1 MIWQPLLDGEPAR
14 AALQLARTIA
24 REVAKLTGASVDR
37 TVFWAYA
44 SHALDEPFASA
55 AYDAALADLVAQ
67 VTAGGAHPM
76 LYNEGLSGMGWALAH
91 VIDDSDGLLARIDR
105 SLLEHVAQPS
115 WSGDHDLTQ
124 GLVGYGV
131 YFLERLRGTE
141 PADHAREG
149 LERIV
154 DHLAATAEHTADG
167 ARWFTRPD
175 LMQPHIRALWPH
187 GRYDCGMA
195 HGSAGIVALLA
206 RAAALPD
213 PPTAARALGHDAAR
227 WLIAQRQAP
236 SAIGGRFPA
245 LLVPA
250 APGAPFAPGEPSR
263 SAWCYGDLG
272 VAAALWSAEQ
282 HLGIAGGLAHD
293 TVLDGILR
301 PTTHVNIEDVA
312 LCHGSAGIA
321 HLYNR
326 FYQATR
332 DPAFGDAARQ
342 WYAATVVTDTLEA
355 LPGYA
360 LWGAHWHRLLD
371 GAMGVGLALFAAA
384 TRTEPAWDR
393 ILLCDLPTAS
403 LA

>member
-1 MIWQPLLDGEPAR
+1 MIWQPLLDGESAQ
-14 AALQLARTIA
+14 AALQLVRAIA
-24 REVAKLTGASVDR
+24 REVAKVTGASVDR

-44 SHALDEPFASA
+44 SHALDEPFANA
-55 AYDAALADLVAQ
+55 AYDAALADLVAL
-67 VTAGGAHPM
+67 VMAGAAHPM
-76 LYNEGLSGMGWALAH
+76 LYNEGLAGMGWALAH

-105 SLLEHVAQPS
+105 TMLEIVAQPS
-115 WSGDHDLTQ
+115 WRGDHDLTQ

-131 YFLERLRGTE
+131 YFLERLRGAE
-141 PADHAREG
+141 PAGRAREG
-149 LERIV
+149 LERVV
-154 DHLAATAEHTADG
+154 DHLAATAERTAGG
-167 ARWFTRPD
+167 ARWFTQPD

-187 GRYDCGMA
+187 GRYDCGVA
-195 HGSAGIVALLA
+195 HGSAGVVALLA

-213 PPTAARALGHDAAR
+213 PPRAARSLGEEAAR
-227 WLIAQRQAP
+227 WLIAQRRAP
-236 SAIGGRFPA
+236 GPVGGRFPA
-245 LLVPA
+245 LVVPDQQ
-250 APGAPFAPGEPSR
+250 PVEPTR

-282 HLGIAGGLAHD
+282 HLGIAGGLARE
-293 TVLDGILR
+293 TALDGTVR
-301 PTTHVNIEDVA
+301 PTVHFNIEDVA

-332 DPAFGDAARQ
+332 DPAFAEAARQ

-355 LPGYA
+355 LPGFA

-371 GAMGVGLALFAAA
+371 GAMGVGLALIAAA

-393 ILLCDLPTAS
+393 ILLCDLPTTSPA
-403 LA
+403 